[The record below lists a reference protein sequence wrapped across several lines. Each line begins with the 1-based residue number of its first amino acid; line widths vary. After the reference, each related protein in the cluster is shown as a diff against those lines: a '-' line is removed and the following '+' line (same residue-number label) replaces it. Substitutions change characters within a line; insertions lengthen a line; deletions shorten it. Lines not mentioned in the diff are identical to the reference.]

1 LPNARK
7 LTVLRGG
14 AIGSSGKM
22 AWGDKIVVAIA
33 ALCFVLIVIALVF
46 TYTAIRAT
54 MML

>member
-14 AIGSSGKM
+14 AIGSSGKI

-33 ALCFVLIVIALVF
+33 VLCFVLIVIALVF

-54 MML
+54 VTL